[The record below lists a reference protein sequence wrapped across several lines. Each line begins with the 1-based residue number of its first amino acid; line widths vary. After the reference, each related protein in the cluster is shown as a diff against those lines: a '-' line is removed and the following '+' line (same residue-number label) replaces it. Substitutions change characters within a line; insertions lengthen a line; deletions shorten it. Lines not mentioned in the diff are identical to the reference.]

1 MPGLPL
7 SSTVPEV
14 GSIPGVV
21 SAGGISWR
29 DFTRVMTFID
39 GANLY
44 HSLEQVCGRTDIDYH
59 KLCLALGAGR
69 NLRRTYYYNAR
80 VDQSRDPERYADQQ
94 RFFDYLRRV
103 PKLEVKL
110 GNLVY
115 SPDSRPRQKGV
126 DVSLATD
133 MLMHAFRD
141 HYDTAVLVSG
151 DADFAD
157 AVQAVKD
164 LGRNV
169 EIALFGP
176 GSSRVLRD
184 VADEVISLT
193 SEYFENLWHEARPE
207 E

>member
-1 MPGLPL
+1 M
-7 SSTVPEV
+7 
-14 GSIPGVV
+14 I
-21 SAGGISWR
+21 
-29 DFTRVMTFID
+29 FID
-39 GANLY
+39 GANLF
-44 HSLEQVCGRTDIDYH
+44 HSLEQVCGRTDLDYH
-59 KLCLALGAGR
+59 KLCLALGARR

-80 VDQSRDPERYADQQ
+80 VDQSRNPERYADQQ
-94 RFFDYLRRV
+94 RFFAYLHRV
-103 PKLEVKL
+103 PNFAVKL

-133 MLMHAFRD
+133 MLMHAFRGN
-141 HYDTAVLVSG
+141 YDTAILVSG

-164 LGRNV
+164 LGPNV

-184 VADEVISLT
+184 IADEVIDLT
-193 SEYFENLWHEARPE
+193 PEYFENLWREEQPE

>member
-1 MPGLPL
+1 MPAVA
-7 SSTVPEV
+7 SV
-14 GSIPGVV
+14 
-21 SAGGISWR
+21 GGISWR

-44 HSLEQVCGRTDIDYH
+44 HSLEQVCGRTDLDYH
-59 KLCLALGAGR
+59 KLCLALADRR

-80 VDQSRDPERYADQQ
+80 LDQSRDPDRYAEQQ
-94 RFFDYLRRV
+94 RFFAYLHRV
-103 PKLEVKL
+103 PNFEVKL

-126 DVSLATD
+126 DVSLATG
-133 MLMHAFRD
+133 MLMHAFRGN
-141 HYDTAVLVSG
+141 YDTAILVSG

-164 LGRNV
+164 MGRNV
-169 EIALFGP
+169 EIALFDV

-184 VADEVISLT
+184 VADVVIPLNP
-193 SEYFENLWHEARPE
+193 EYFENLWREERPE